1 MASNRHDI
9 SNELLDRNSYRE
21 YITVKI
27 RTSDN
32 EFLEEQSSSPQR
44 NNKMI
49 NELLWGITFCLFI
62 IILINLGSRSSKKM
76 GVWNFL

>member
-9 SNELLDRNSYRE
+9 SNELLDKNSYRK

-32 EFLEEQSSSPQR
+32 EFLEERKFFSP
-44 NNKMI
+44 
-49 NELLWGITFCLFI
+49 
-62 IILINLGSRSSKKM
+62 KKKQDDK
-76 GVWNFL
+76 

>member
-9 SNELLDRNSYRE
+9 SDELLYKNSYRE

-49 NELLWGITFCLFI
+49 NEPFRLKEW
-62 IILINLGSRSSKKM
+62 
-76 GVWNFL
+76 

>member
-49 NELLWGITFCLFI
+49 NEPFRLKEW
-62 IILINLGSRSSKKM
+62 
-76 GVWNFL
+76 